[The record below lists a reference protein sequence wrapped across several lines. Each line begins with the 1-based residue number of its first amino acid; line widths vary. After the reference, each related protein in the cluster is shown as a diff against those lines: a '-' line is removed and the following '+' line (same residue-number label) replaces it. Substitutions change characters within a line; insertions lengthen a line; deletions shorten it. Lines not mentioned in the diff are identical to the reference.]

1 MRDKTILGL
10 PIDYPRIN
18 EFPEWFILNPNLK
31 YRIISSDKNLSGIY
45 NGEKLLNGLP
55 LKLSAGAMLKIVILH

>member
-18 EFPEWFILNPNLK
+18 EFPEWFILNPNL
-31 YRIISSDKNLSGIY
+31 
-45 NGEKLLNGLP
+45 E
-55 LKLSAGAMLKIVILH
+55 